1 MGTLRCCSGHA
12 RTAARGTSRRA
23 RSRQRAEGGYL
34 EVLQWARANDCPWD
48 ERTCA
53 FAVEGGYLEV
63 LHWACANGCP

>member
-1 MGTLRCCSGHA
+1 MGTRERLPVGRVDV
-12 RTAARGTSRRA
+12 RGGR
-23 RSRQRAEGGYL
+23 RAEGGYL